1 MTTEDERPPQQ
12 PFWGD
17 ETEGARTQRQL
28 VELLNEVRVAMPG
41 VQVLFAFLL
50 ALPFQ
55 SRFSEIT
62 GNERTMYYTA
72 LLSSALAS
80 AFFVASAAIHR
91 VLFHLHQREYII
103 RTGNRLTL
111 AGLLA
116 LAVAMTAAISL
127 ATEFIYNDTAAK
139 IAGLCTGLFL
149 LGVWFVLPIERR
161 LHAPA
166 PPGSKE

>member
-1 MTTEDERPPQQ
+1 MSAEPEQ
-12 PFWGD
+12 PFWGE
-17 ETEGARTQRQL
+17 ETDGARTQRQL
-28 VELLNEVRVAMPG
+28 IELLNEVRVAMPG

-62 GNERTMYYTA
+62 GSERTLYYTA

-80 AFFVASAAIHR
+80 ALFVASASIHR

-111 AGLLA
+111 AGLGA

-127 ATEFIYNDTAAK
+127 ATEFIYNDTVAK
-139 IAGLCTGLFL
+139 IVGVGTGLFL
-149 LGVWFVLPIERR
+149 LGFWFILPLERR
-161 LHAPA
+161 LHAPL
-166 PPGSKE
+166 PPGGRRPSD